1 MSIDLSKLNNT
12 RRLLFDVPLQPMQGT
27 RFQPT
32 GFPDLG
38 AATYQAG
45 DTDCLLVESAQSMA
59 NRLELQI
66 WDEGKQELKECCTG
80 LSYVKVTK
88 GNTFLTSS
96 TLEAHRVNSAYI
108 EKSDG
113 EFFSKTFA
121 SELGVDKTK
130 PVDRKK
136 FLGGLLKFD
145 VNALIH
151 GCFLESLDGRLRVAR
166 ALTGFVEAK
175 QVKVAASGGVKN
187 DRVQAGKDKDG
198 EADPKTAKEGF
209 GNVPFHREEFT
220 AAEIT
225 AFFNLDLE
233 QLRGYGLQPEATNLL
248 ILLALYKIR
257 SLLDGG
263 LRLRTACDLCVLPT
277 YAFAARSPAD
287 FQLPKMQEL
296 EADLKTAIA
305 ACAKMFGGNNGVTT
319 VAFTGSSKKAA
330 KGEKNA
336 DSAPATDA

>member
-1 MSIDLSKLNNT
+1 MSIDLTALNDT
-12 RRLLFDVPLQPMQGT
+12 RRLLFDVPLQPLQGT

-66 WDEGKQELKECCTG
+66 WDEGKHELKECCKG
-80 LSYVKVTK
+80 LSYVRVMK
-88 GNTFLTSS
+88 GDDFLTSS

-113 EFFSKTFA
+113 DFFSKTFA
-121 SELGVDKTK
+121 GELGVDKTK
-130 PVDRKK
+130 PVDRQK
-136 FLGGLLKFD
+136 FLAGLLKFD
-145 VNALIH
+145 ANALIH

-166 ALTGFVEAK
+166 ALSGFVEAHHV
-175 QVKVAASGGVKN
+175 QVAASGGVKN
-187 DRVQAGKDKDG
+187 DRVQAGKGKDD
-198 EADPKTAKEGF
+198 EVDMKTAAEGF

-220 AAEIT
+220 AAAIT

-233 QLRGYGLQPEATNLL
+233 QIRGYGLDVAATNLL
-248 ILLALYKIR
+248 ILVALYKIR

-263 LRLRTACDLCVLPT
+263 LRLRTACDLCVKPDYT
-277 YAFAARSPAD
+277 FAARAPAG
-287 FQLPKMQEL
+287 FALPNMKEL
-296 EADLKTAIA
+296 ASELPTAIA
-305 ACAKMFGGNNGVTT
+305 ACTKLLQGVTI
-319 VAFTGSSKKAA
+319 VAFTGSSKKAG
-330 KGEKNA
+330 KGEKKA
-336 DSAPATDA
+336 ETATKDN